1 MQERSKRRQ
10 SVIIKG
16 IHAQTARQLATK
28 FGDLSENFV
37 GTRVELSDVVPIT
50 NHSDLYRAK
59 ILNEEHRR
67 LVLDRAK
74 RLKDTEHAT
83 VFIRRDL
90 TYIQRKELRERR
102 AQRSSEGT
110 TGAQGSETS
119 HTHAES
125 SN

>member
-1 MQERSKRRQ
+1 M
-10 SVIIKG
+10 
-16 IHAQTARQLATK
+16 
-28 FGDLSENFV
+28 

-90 TYIQRKELRERR
+90 TYIRRKELRERR